1 MSNLS
6 IEQRIRQAL
15 AQLLGEEVHVID
27 KQDSFRDFIGERFD
41 SLMAV
46 EVITA
51 IEGCF
56 EIEVDY
62 LSDDVRYWFET
73 LEKMETFVAQKLED
87 QLTLQAAE

>member
-6 IEQRIRQAL
+6 IEQQIRQAL
-15 AQLLGEEVHVID
+15 AQLLGDELNAID
-27 KQDSFRDFIGERFD
+27 KRDSFRDFLGERFD

-46 EVITA
+46 EVITV

-56 EIEVDY
+56 AIEVDY

-73 LEKMETFVAQKLED
+73 LEKMEQFVAQKRED
-87 QLTLQAAE
+87 QLTLQATP

>member
-1 MSNLS
+1 
-6 IEQRIRQAL
+6 
-15 AQLLGEEVHVID
+15 
-27 KQDSFRDFIGERFD
+27 
-41 SLMAV
+41 MAV

>member
-15 AQLLGEEVHVID
+15 AQLLGEEVHAID

-51 IEGCF
+51 IESCF

>member
-1 MSNLS
+1 MNDLS
-6 IEQRIRQAL
+6 IEQRIRDTL
-15 AQLLGEEVHVID
+15 GQLLGEHVDAID
-27 KQDSFRDFIGERFD
+27 KRDSFRDFLGERFD

-56 EIEVDY
+56 AIEVDY
-62 LSDDVRYWFET
+62 LSDDVRFWFET
-73 LEKMETFVAQKLED
+73 LEKMEQFVRQKLED